1 MSTDQFERNYREAQE
16 RIERLRNQI
25 DEIVNARPGQS
36 VASQKYLMK
45 ATWATLQTDLS
56 NFDQLMY
63 YYQNEP
69 HKYPGVSK
77 KEIGR
82 RVNLINDI
90 KDLIQGQLTQEYRS
104 VESNQAAL
112 AAAQDQNYQ
121 RGEDGEY
128 DQTRDLDNKQV
139 LQHQKN
145 MLKDQDDQLDEVIG
159 VVKATKY
166 EAQDFNTEIKGQNA
180 RIEKLASD
188 IDRTEENMIDADSKM
203 QNLLAKSNHCYLWL
217 IIVVEL
223 LILILFFFIL

>member
-1 MSTDQFERNYREAQE
+1 MSTDQFEKNYRDAQE

-25 DEIVNARPGQS
+25 DDIANARPGQS

-77 KEIGR
+77 KEITR
-82 RVNLINDI
+82 RINLINDI
-90 KDLIQGQLTQEYRS
+90 KDLIQGQLTQEYKS
-104 VESNQAAL
+104 VESNQAAM
-112 AAAQDQNYQ
+112 AAAADQAYS

-139 LQHQKN
+139 LQHQKD
-145 MLKDQDDQLDEVIG
+145 MLKDQD
-159 VVKATKY
+159 
-166 EAQDFNTEIKGQNA
+166 N
-180 RIEKLASD
+180 
-188 IDRTEENMIDADSKM
+188 
-203 QNLLAKSNHCYLWL
+203 
-217 IIVVEL
+217 
-223 LILILFFFIL
+223 